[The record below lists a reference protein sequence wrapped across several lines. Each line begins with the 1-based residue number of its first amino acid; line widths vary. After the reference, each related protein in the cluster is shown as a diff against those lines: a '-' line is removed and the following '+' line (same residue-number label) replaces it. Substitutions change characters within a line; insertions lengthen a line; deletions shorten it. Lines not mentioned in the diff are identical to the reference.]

1 MALATRPQP
10 SAYHKKRHA
19 QHHRHS
25 KPYLKTYWP
34 YLPMLMI
41 VGVGLVINSVWSASN
56 VLGVKSDFSS
66 TALLSSTN
74 TDRLN
79 NHETVLSINPQLQ
92 AAAQAKANDMVRYN
106 YWSHN
111 SPNGKT
117 PWAFITSS
125 GYQYQAAGENLAYGF
140 SGASDTVAGWMNS
153 KDHRANILDANYQ
166 NVGFGVASSPD
177 YQGKGPETVVVAEYA
192 QPVGSATGT
201 LSVAGSGSSDLQ
213 SATAEPVSRIQLLT
227 GGQAEWSAL
236 AVSALAGVAL
246 ALLIIRHGLRLRR
259 LVVEGETFVANHPML
274 DIAITFVV
282 TAGFVLTRT
291 SGLIR

>member
-213 SATAEPVSRIQLLT
+213 SATAEPVARIQLLT

-236 AVSALAGVAL
+236 AVSALAGGAL